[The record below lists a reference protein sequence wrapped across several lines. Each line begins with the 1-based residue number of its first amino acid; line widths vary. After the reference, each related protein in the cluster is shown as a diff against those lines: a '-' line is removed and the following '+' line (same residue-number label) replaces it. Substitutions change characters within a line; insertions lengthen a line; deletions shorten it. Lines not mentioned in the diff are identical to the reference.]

1 MILGWLSEQITFSV
15 GLLFAFHPLSLRTT
29 TRNPRSSFYILYSC
43 VCEKFY
49 VILFKTVRP
58 FVGTIQWA
66 NEADLCPDTVYLD
79 SIKI

>member
-1 MILGWLSEQITFSV
+1 M
-15 GLLFAFHPLSLRTT
+15 
-29 TRNPRSSFYILYSC
+29 NPRVVDVKPADNYTVKVWFNNG
-43 VCEKFY
+43 EKGIFDVKPY
-49 VILFKTVRP
+49 LDYEVFQPLKEEKMFQTVRP